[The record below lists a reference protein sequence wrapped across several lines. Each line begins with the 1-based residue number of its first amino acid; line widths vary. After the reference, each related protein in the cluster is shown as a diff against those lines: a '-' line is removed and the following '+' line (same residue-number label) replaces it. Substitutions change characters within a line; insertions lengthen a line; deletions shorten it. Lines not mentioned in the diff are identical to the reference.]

1 MGTGDFVTSVEHMS
15 EIELWKV
22 KKGLMELAI
31 AIGYLI
37 ASLGAFVAYWFSTG
51 ESRNTKFKIWGVAL
65 MIPISPALAF
75 SIGLSYAISVQ
86 NGWAGLIMWFI
97 FPMIFFSGL
106 ALLLVGLFKKE
117 KKMV

>member
-1 MGTGDFVTSVEHMS
+1 M
-15 EIELWKV
+15 
-22 KKGLMELAI
+22 AI

-37 ASLGAFVAYWFSTG
+37 AALGAFVAYWFSTG
-51 ESRNTKFKIWGVAL
+51 EARNTKLKIWGIAL

-86 NGWAGLIMWFI
+86 NGWAALVMWFI
-97 FPMIFFSGL
+97 FPVIFLSGL
-106 ALLLVGLFKKE
+106 ALLLVGLFKKV

>member
-1 MGTGDFVTSVEHMS
+1 
-15 EIELWKV
+15 
-22 KKGLMELAI
+22 
-31 AIGYLI
+31 
-37 ASLGAFVAYWFSTG
+37 
-51 ESRNTKFKIWGVAL
+51 

-97 FPMIFFSGL
+97 FPAIFFSGL

-117 KKMV
+117 KKVV

>member
-1 MGTGDFVTSVEHMS
+1 M
-15 EIELWKV
+15 
-22 KKGLMELAI
+22 AI

-37 ASLGAFVAYWFSTG
+37 VALGAFVAYWFSTG
-51 ESRNTKFKIWGVAL
+51 EARNTKLKIWGIAL

-86 NGWAGLIMWFI
+86 NGWAALIMWFI
-97 FPMIFFSGL
+97 FPVIFLSGL
-106 ALLLVGLFKKE
+106 ALLLVGLFKKD

>member
-1 MGTGDFVTSVEHMS
+1 M
-15 EIELWKV
+15 
-22 KKGLMELAI
+22 AI

-37 ASLGAFVAYWFSTG
+37 AGLGAFVGYWLSTG
-51 ESRNTKFKIWGVAL
+51 EARNTKLKIWGIAL

-86 NGWAGLIMWFI
+86 NGWAALIMWFI
-97 FPMIFFSGL
+97 FPVIFLSGL
-106 ALLLVGLFKKE
+106 ALLLVGLFKKD

>member
-1 MGTGDFVTSVEHMS
+1 M
-15 EIELWKV
+15 
-22 KKGLMELAI
+22 AI

-37 ASLGAFVAYWFSTG
+37 AGLGAFVAYWFSTG
-51 ESRNTKFKIWGVAL
+51 EARNTKFRIWGIAL

-97 FPMIFFSGL
+97 FPVIFLSGL
-106 ALLLVGLFKKE
+106 ALLLIGLFKKE
-117 KKMV
+117 KKLV